1 MSLTTYTPTKV
12 EIPCS
17 GDIIPAINR
26 ITAVHLSH
34 GEYGGRIFSFRPYQW
49 GEPFAVPVE
58 WNVTMRV
65 GDSLIVNALGV
76 SSDRKTVY
84 FPIDIS
90 MTEKLGKHY
99 ANVTFSREVVH
110 ETYTQTQIKAST
122 HFLIFVDSEGKE
134 WGGDINGIYTRRD
147 RT

>member
-65 GDSLIVNALGV
+65 GDSYVRIMLSEFFCHRNINWE
-76 SSDRKTVY
+76 VY
-84 FPIDIS
+84 RFTI
-90 MTEKLGKHY
+90 
-99 ANVTFSREVVH
+99 
-110 ETYTQTQIKAST
+110 
-122 HFLIFVDSEGKE
+122 
-134 WGGDINGIYTRRD
+134 
-147 RT
+147 